1 MGPSANDSAAAILAV
16 IARVPRGRVTTY
28 GSVAVRAGLPGRAR
42 LVGKILRE
50 LPAGNDTPWH
60 RILAAGGRIAL
71 PEGSPS
77 RQRQI
82 ERLQDEGVLVRR
94 GRVDLGRY
102 GWSAVHDELDRLLWG
117 GDE

>member
-1 MGPSANDSAAAILAV
+1 MGTSANDNAAAILAV

-42 LVGKILRE
+42 LVGKILRD
-50 LPAGNDTPWH
+50 LPAGNAIPWH

-82 ERLQDEGVLVRR
+82 ERLQDEGVLVTR
-94 GRVDLGRY
+94 GRVDLGRH
-102 GWSAVHDELDRLLWG
+102 GWSAVHHELDRLLWG
-117 GDE
+117 GEQ